1 VVILMYNSPA
11 AVSAASA
18 GALGGLAATGLN
30 VIWLLLAAFALLGA
44 GMALMRL
51 VPRREA

>member
-1 VVILMYNSPA
+1 MYNPA
-11 AVSAASA
+11 FGATATGAA
-18 GALGGLAATGLN
+18 GAGLAATGFN
-30 VIWLLLAAFALLGA
+30 IVWLLLAAFALLGA